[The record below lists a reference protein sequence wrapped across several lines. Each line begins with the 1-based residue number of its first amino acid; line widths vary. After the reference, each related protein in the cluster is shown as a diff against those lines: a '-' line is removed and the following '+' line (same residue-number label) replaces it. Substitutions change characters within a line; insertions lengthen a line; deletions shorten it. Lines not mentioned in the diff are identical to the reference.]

1 MDRPKPIAAR
11 PTGKLHRL
19 PMAPAA
25 LAMMVGLVAGRYLS
39 LTVGVYAFAG
49 VAALTGAVVT
59 FPRRHLRALT
69 SVCLL
74 ATIVCLSACYL
85 HLRYFSAADDHIVRR
100 TATYRTLATLRGRIV
115 TAPALWKDEQAPL
128 LGRPRPPRTVFV
140 LAAGAIRTGDGWSDT
155 SGLVRVT
162 VDEGD
167 ERLAAGQQVELV
179 GRIGR
184 FYSPT
189 NPGQFDYAQAARDDG
204 VHVQMSVP
212 APSGVTIHSG
222 AEAGWARRAM
232 WHVRAAARQHVLAG
246 GQDEDKLVNALV
258 LGERDPAL
266 RQLNDM
272 MVRTGLAHFLS
283 ISGLHLGVFL
293 GFVFL
298 ICRLAQRT
306 PRQSAVIVL
315 GVLAAY
321 LLLAEPR
328 PPLLRSAVMA
338 TALCA
343 ATIVRRRPSR
353 LNALAVAA
361 VVLLLWDPMQLFNAG
376 FQLSF
381 TIVVALLILYGPVKR
396 LLFGRWLRLRGLIVF
411 RQEHRVRR
419 WLWFT
424 VSDRLMAAVA
434 ISLTAYLAAAPL
446 VAHHFGLLT
455 PWAPLLSVLLL
466 PLVAVVLVFGYISI
480 MLAWPLPNLSRV
492 IGQASSAAAGWLT
505 GVVDWLG
512 RLPGMGFE
520 LRPVGWWWVL
530 ACYAVMAMVVLRRRW
545 RFGRAGA
552 IVGIVLLAG
561 ATAWTQRPAPAPPT
575 AQLHLLSVG
584 AGQCAV
590 LRTPSGQTF
599 LFDAG
604 SQTRLDVADRT
615 VRPFLRHLRMP
626 NPTAAFI
633 SHANTD
639 HFNALP
645 DLLATGSLQRV
656 YVSDYFGSDPPGLE
670 EQPVDVVM
678 RLLRDAGVEIVR
690 LRMGSTVQ
698 LDDRTAVEVLWPPE
712 GLADDV
718 QPNDRSLVLRIIC
731 DGRSVI
737 VPGDAQELAQRELM
751 ARADDADALRA
762 DAMILP
768 HHGSWQDTLPTF
780 VARVSPEVILISS
793 SQLVADRQSD
803 ADRLVFYSGLQH
815 VFCTRDDGWIRLSF
829 GDDGLDVRTMEDRP

>member
-1 MDRPKPIAAR
+1 
-11 PTGKLHRL
+11 
-19 PMAPAA
+19 
-25 LAMMVGLVAGRYLS
+25 
-39 LTVGVYAFAG
+39 
-49 VAALTGAVVT
+49 
-59 FPRRHLRALT
+59 
-69 SVCLL
+69 
-74 ATIVCLSACYL
+74 
-85 HLRYFSAADDHIVRR
+85 
-100 TATYRTLATLRGRIV
+100 
-115 TAPALWKDEQAPL
+115 
-128 LGRPRPPRTVFV
+128 
-140 LAAGAIRTGDGWSDT
+140 
-155 SGLVRVT
+155 
-162 VDEGD
+162 
-167 ERLAAGQQVELV
+167 
-179 GRIGR
+179 
-184 FYSPT
+184 
-189 NPGQFDYAQAARDDG
+189 
-204 VHVQMSVP
+204 
-212 APSGVTIHSG
+212 
-222 AEAGWARRAM
+222 
-232 WHVRAAARQHVLAG
+232 
-246 GQDEDKLVNALV
+246 
-258 LGERDPAL
+258 
-266 RQLNDM
+266 
-272 MVRTGLAHFLS
+272 
-283 ISGLHLGVFL
+283 
-293 GFVFL
+293 
-298 ICRLAQRT
+298 
-306 PRQSAVIVL
+306 
-315 GVLAAY
+315 
-321 LLLAEPR
+321 
-328 PPLLRSAVMA
+328 
-338 TALCA
+338 
-343 ATIVRRRPSR
+343 
-353 LNALAVAA
+353 
-361 VVLLLWDPMQLFNAG
+361 
-376 FQLSF
+376 
-381 TIVVALLILYGPVKR
+381 
-396 LLFGRWLRLRGLIVF
+396 
-411 RQEHRVRR
+411 
-419 WLWFT
+419 
-424 VSDRLMAAVA
+424 
-434 ISLTAYLAAAPL
+434 
-446 VAHHFGLLT
+446 
-455 PWAPLLSVLLL
+455 
-466 PLVAVVLVFGYISI
+466 
-480 MLAWPLPNLSRV
+480 
-492 IGQASSAAAGWLT
+492 
-505 GVVDWLG
+505 
-512 RLPGMGFE
+512 
-520 LRPVGWWWVL
+520 
-530 ACYAVMAMVVLRRRW
+530 MVVLRRRW